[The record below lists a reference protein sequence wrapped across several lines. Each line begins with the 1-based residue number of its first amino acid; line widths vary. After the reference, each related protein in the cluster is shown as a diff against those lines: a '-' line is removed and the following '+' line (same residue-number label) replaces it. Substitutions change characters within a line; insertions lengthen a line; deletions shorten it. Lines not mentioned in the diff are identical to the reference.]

1 MPREE
6 DSSSRGPAED
16 LQSNN
21 DDEAECQLNCST
33 RTCDSRKKIEDG
45 RPSLFHM
52 SALRYFIPT

>member
-33 RTCDSRKKIEDG
+33 RTCESQSGKKI
-45 RPSLFHM
+45 
-52 SALRYFIPT
+52 